1 MSESMRPVSA
11 GVYPDN
17 NCPAYRSSAK
27 RAPLEPP
34 VALAHTASELTGPA
48 VASSARYPRASD
60 MTVDAGGGVAQGQR
74 IIVCGRVTDE
84 YGRPER
90 NALVEVWQA
99 NAAGRYVHDGDR
111 HDAPVDPHFSG
122 RGGAVTDDDGC
133 YQFVT
138 IEPGA
143 YPWGNHDNA
152 WRPKHIHFSL
162 FGPCWASRLVTQM
175 YFPGDPLLALD
186 PIFNGVP
193 DAHARER
200 LVAALDIERTVPE
213 HALAYRFDI
222 VLRGPRETP
231 QEGTS

>member
-1 MSESMRPVSA
+1 MAADPTA
-11 GVYPDN
+11 GV
-17 NCPAYRSSAK
+17 
-27 RAPLEPP
+27 RARRPGLE
-34 VALAHTASELTGPA
+34 L
-48 VASSARYPRASD
+48 
-60 MTVDAGGGVAQGQR
+60 
-74 IIVCGRVTDE
+74 
-84 YGRPER
+84 
-90 NALVEVWQA
+90 
-99 NAAGRYVHDGDR
+99 AGRLSAQPRPRLHAAR
-111 HDAPVDPHFSG
+111 G

-186 PIFNGVP
+186 PIFNGVA
-193 DAHARER
+193 DARARDR

-231 QEGTS
+231 REGTP